1 MTSCICFAETTPLF
15 AKTLKSVNGADPDS
29 AARDLL
35 RTTLLKMREK
45 AHFLVSFIPG
55 DIPGLT
61 AHDVSH
67 LDALWDMAAKIA
79 GDSYDLTPAEAF
91 VLGGAIL
98 LHDAALSVASYP
110 DGLAGVKATVEWGDV
125 AAPLARD
132 GVAEA
137 DIEKQALPKV
147 LRQRHAAQAEIIAT
161 TPFKRKADGP
171 EEYLID
177 DGELRQFYGRII
189 GKIAHSHWQPVSA
202 LEKTLGKKL
211 TPARR
216 LPKGW
221 TVDPVKLACLL
232 RVADAAHLSASRAP
246 SFLMA
251 LTKPTGVSATHWT
264 FQNKLGEPEV
274 EHDKLIYSSG
284 SDVFGLDDADAWWL
298 CFDSLS
304 MVQEELRAVD
314 ILLAD
319 TERPRF
325 QAREVA
331 GVGAPSRL
339 KEHVLVEGWEP
350 VDARVT
356 ISDVPTLVRT
366 LGGAQLYGDDNS
378 VPLRELMQNACDAV
392 RARRLQQNKD
402 EKWGTITVRLIE
414 DRPEGVWLE
423 VLDDGVGMTERVLT
437 GPLLDFGKSFWR
449 SGLANEEFP
458 GMAKKFAD
466 AGKEQTGRFGIGFY
480 SVFML
485 GDHVT
490 VTSRPYRG
498 AESETKT
505 LDFRTGLSSRPLL
518 RNPTDDERLDEPGTR
533 VRVLL
538 HKKPFDEGGLWW
550 KFKQYVF
557 KDGDWFPKPE
567 RILAF
572 MAPAIDANLDFISL
586 NGKVRCIDANDW
598 LILNGKDLHSRITMK
613 ESESFS
619 NYINNTSNIL
629 DNDNNIVARVSLIYN
644 EFCCSLITNGGFYYS
659 KLYFSSG
666 ILPSNILNVARND
679 VEVVLNHHQ
688 VFNWLSEQSVNISK
702 NCAEDIDIGLVEFI
716 AECGVR
722 INCIPFIYNDGN
734 LISLDQFRH
743 IANQFDEIF
752 LYNKAID
759 RTHFDFGYNS
769 TGKMKLNLD
778 LYKFKKNVF
787 IFNYQLRQMNKNINS
802 IINLCEYTFM
812 KYDPIRTFKKNC
824 QKFNIHDL
832 LENELKFCWENNKSL
847 HGIRT
852 ISESGEK
859 IIKRRVLIYKR
870 IK

>member
-1 MTSCICFAETTPLF
+1 MSICAQFPESTPLF
-15 AKTLKSVNGADPDS
+15 AKILKSQGDGDPDRT
-29 AARDLL
+29 ARNLL

-45 AHFLVSFIPG
+45 AHFLVSFIPA

-61 AHDVSH
+61 VHDVSH

-79 GDSYDLTPAEAF
+79 GDGYDLTPAEAF

-98 LHDAALSVASYP
+98 LHDAALSVAAYP
-110 DGLAGVKATVEWGDV
+110 NGLAGVKATDQWGDI
-125 AAPLARD
+125 AATLARD

-137 DIEKQALPKV
+137 DIDKQALPKV
-147 LRQRHAAQAEIIAT
+147 LRLRHAAQAEIIAT
-161 TPFKRKADGP
+161 TPFKRKPDSP

-202 LEKTLGKKL
+202 LETTLGKKL

-216 LPKGW
+216 LPTGW
-221 TVDPVKLACLL
+221 TVDPVKVACLL

-246 SFLMA
+246 SFLMT
-251 LTKPTGVSATHWT
+251 LTKPTGVSVEHWT

-274 EHDKLIYSSG
+274 EDDKLIYSSG

-298 CFDSLS
+298 CFDSLR
-304 MVQEELRAVD
+304 MVQDELRAVD

-319 TERPRF
+319 TDRARF
-325 QAREVA
+325 QVREVA
-331 GVGAPSRL
+331 GVGFPARL

-378 VPLRELMQNACDAV
+378 VPLRELMQNACDAI

-423 VLDDGVGMTERVLT
+423 VLDDGVGMSERVLT

-449 SGLANEEFP
+449 SDLANEEFP
-458 GMAKKFAD
+458 GLAKKFAD

-498 AESETKT
+498 AESDTKT

-518 RNPTDDERLDEPGTR
+518 RAPADDERMDEPGTR

-538 HKKPFDEGGLWW
+538 HKKPFEKGGLWW
-550 KFKQYVF
+550 TFRQWSP
-557 KDGDWFPKPE
+557 GDNFQFPEPE
-567 RILAF
+567 RILAY
-572 MAPAIDANLDFISL
+572 MAPAIDANLDFIGV
-586 NGKVRCIDANDW
+586 NGKVRCVKANDW
-598 LILNGKDLHSRITMK
+598 QTMDGGELLKRMKKNIQKISGAQNYKYKTAGELLRIIK
-613 ESESFS
+613 EKNKISARLSL
-619 NYINNTSNIL
+619 NIL
-629 DNDNNIVARVSLIYN
+629 DDGSTGAVVVDGFLVGDLLLFSGIVFGDPTKISRDKAHISFSERTIAEWASEQARIISQTNYGQNDIKLSAIVLACGGDIYELPLIERNDFFINKSEIIHEIAEDNI
-644 EFCCSLITNGGFYYS
+644 
-659 KLYFSSG
+659 LYFSNQSG
-666 ILPSNILNVARND
+666 KEYDVDADDVTQRDFHSNF
-679 VEVVLNHHQ
+679 EVDKKIFFTSYGSIGSFGFPPNLYDKMITGQ
-688 VFNWLSEQSVNISK
+688 KQSDLQLTKI
-702 NCAEDIDIGLVEFI
+702 
-716 AECGVR
+716 
-722 INCIPFIYNDGN
+722 
-734 LISLDQFRH
+734 
-743 IANQFDEIF
+743 
-752 LYNKAID
+752 
-759 RTHFDFGYNS
+759 
-769 TGKMKLNLD
+769 LD
-778 LYKFKKNVF
+778 L
-787 IFNYQLRQMNKNINS
+787 L
-802 IINLCEYTFM
+802 
-812 KYDPIRTFKKNC
+812 
-824 QKFNIHDL
+824 
-832 LENELKFCWENNKSL
+832 
-847 HGIRT
+847 
-852 ISESGEK
+852 SESGKTYEVRSKTKK
-859 IIKRRVLIYKR
+859 IGTVGLVDIEREVTIVT
-870 IK
+870 ITS